1 MAARSRPRAPGRPAG
16 KSTGATRERILRIAR
31 KSFADRGFSKTTMRA
46 IAAQAKVDPALVH
59 YFFHSKEQ
67 LFAAAIDLP
76 VPVAELRAVLE
87 LEGAIGERLLRFFL
101 EQVFGSR
108 HETISAI
115 LRSALAEP
123 GSVPALRARLET
135 NIVDVLSTLLP
146 GPDARLRAE
155 LLGAQVVGLF
165 IMRHVVRLE
174 PLASA
179 SVETLTELLA
189 GPIDL
194 LLGRR

>member
-1 MAARSRPRAPGRPAG
+1 
-16 KSTGATRERILRIAR
+16 
-31 KSFADRGFSKTTMRA
+31 MRA